1 MSDVSSSL
9 DVAAALRTKRLKREQ
24 RRACPDVGTFDGPRC
39 ELLAQLVYPLSPAAF
54 LKQHWRKCALAVHGG
69 RQRFAALI
77 RERLHGLSV
86 AKLVADSPSEEIHVW
101 FRTAAGNESMKTPD
115 REAALT
121 CHRAGGSLYFRA
133 PADASELLVT
143 ALSQQLGL
151 SFGALYPDGAPRSE
165 VHSTSATHT
174 HTAAA
179 PPPPPP
185 TTHHDPLLSPT
196 TSTTISTITRWRP
209 SSLEGAT

>member
-1 MSDVSSSL
+1 MADVSR
-9 DVAAALRTKRLKREQ
+9 DVACPLRTKRLKREQ

-165 VHSTSATHT
+165 VHSTSATQT
-174 HTAAA
+174 HTRQHHHRRRRQ
-179 PPPPPP
+179 PP
-185 TTHHDPLLSPT
+185 TTTPLSPS
-196 TSTTISTITRWRP
+196 TSTAINTIPRWRP
-209 SSLEGAT
+209 SSLERAT

>member
-1 MSDVSSSL
+1 MA
-9 DVAAALRTKRLKREQ
+9 DVAGAAVVRTKRLKREQ

-165 VHSTSATHT
+165 VHGSSTTHT
-174 HTAAA
+174 HPPTSTTAAA
-179 PPPPPP
+179 ASQPPRP
-185 TTHHDPLLSPT
+185 LSPT
-196 TSTTISTITRWRP
+196 TTTAISTITRWRP
-209 SSLEGAT
+209 SSLERAT

>member
-1 MSDVSSSL
+1 MADVRP
-9 DVAAALRTKRLKREQ
+9 DVAPTLRTKRLKREQ

-174 HTAAA
+174 HTHPSTTAAA
-179 PPPPPP
+179 ANHPPRP
-185 TTHHDPLLSPT
+185 LSPS

>member
-1 MSDVSSSL
+1 MCIRD
-9 DVAAALRTKRLKREQ
+9 R
-24 RRACPDVGTFDGPRC
+24 
-39 ELLAQLVYPLSPAAF
+39 LSPAAF
-54 LKQHWRKCALAVHGG
+54 LKKHWRKCALAVHGG

-151 SFGALYPDGAPRSE
+151 SFGALYPDGAPRGE
-165 VHSTSATHT
+165 VHPPKHTHT
-174 HTAAA
+174 HTHTHTRTHTRTHTTIYPH

-185 TTHHDPLLSPT
+185 PPPPPLPPPGGDLRLS
-196 TSTTISTITRWRP
+196 SGSRDR
-209 SSLEGAT
+209 LAL

>member
-1 MSDVSSSL
+1 MSVL
-9 DVAAALRTKRLKREQ
+9 ALADVATVRTKRLKREQ
-24 RRACPDVGTFDGPRC
+24 RRACPAVGTFDGPRC

-165 VHSTSATHT
+165 VHSTSTTHT
-174 HTAAA
+174 HPHTSTTAAA
-179 PPPPPP
+179 ANHPPRP
-185 TTHHDPLLSPT
+185 LSPIT
-196 TSTTISTITRWRP
+196 TTAISTITRWRH
-209 SSLEGAT
+209 SSLERAT

>member
-1 MSDVSSSL
+1 MWARSTGPD
-9 DVAAALRTKRLKREQ
+9 AAA
-24 RRACPDVGTFDGPRC
+24 GP
-39 ELLAQLVYPLSPAAF
+39 AAYPPAAF
-54 LKQHWRKCALAVHGG
+54 LKQHWRKCALGAWR

-101 FRTAAGNESMKTPD
+101 FRTAAGNESMKT
-115 REAALT
+115 LT
-121 CHRAGGSLYFRA
+121 VAGPHLPPSGRRCTSA

-151 SFGALYPDGAPRSE
+151 SFGALYPDGAPRSGY
-165 VHSTSATHT
+165 TAPAPPTHT
-174 HTAAA
+174 HASTTAAA
-179 PPPPPP
+179 ANHPPRP
-185 TTHHDPLLSPT
+185 LSPS

-209 SSLEGAT
+209 RLSSGPRDRLALRLHGELHAAVKGGGGGSSTLTLT